1 MSVSS
6 SKLTRRPWNEQ
17 EDAALL
23 KLIEKF
29 GCIGCWP
36 NIARLMKSRTGK
48 QCRERYINHLDPN
61 TKKSPWT
68 LLEDDIIRELYP
80 SLNTK
85 WSQYMSRLP
94 GRTDNA
100 IKNRYHAITRRNFN
114 YYDAGHTDCSASVVS
129 TGDKRSM
136 AETVVEEYTDEAG
149 EEPQAKRA
157 RVLQSASAVRSV
169 PVRALRTL
177 SSVSDLT
184 TNQAESETTSS
195 FSMDDFDFDKIAV
208 EVAVIETE
216 EEVLKKNLSSTDL
229 DFEELLNGTF
239 DLSCYNLA
247 F

>member
-1 MSVSS
+1 
-6 SKLTRRPWNEQ
+6 
-17 EDAALL
+17 
-23 KLIEKF
+23 
-29 GCIGCWP
+29 
-36 NIARLMKSRTGK
+36 MKSRTGK

-68 LLEDDIIRELYP
+68 LQEDDIIRELYP
-80 SLNTK
+80 TLNTK

-114 YYDAGHTDCSASVVS
+114 YYDGSRSDCSASVIS
-129 TGDKRSM
+129 TCDKRSV
-136 AETVVEEYTDEAG
+136 AETVVEEYSEEVS
-149 EEPQAKRA
+149 EEPQAKRS
-157 RVLQSASAVRSV
+157 RVVQSASAVRSA
-169 PVRALRTL
+169 PVRAIRAL
-177 SSVSDLT
+177 SSVSDIT
-184 TNQAESETTSS
+184 TNQTESETTSS

-208 EVAVIETE
+208 EVAVIERE
-216 EEVLKKNLSSTDL
+216 EEALKKNINSTDL

>member
-1 MSVSS
+1 
-6 SKLTRRPWNEQ
+6 
-17 EDAALL
+17 
-23 KLIEKF
+23 
-29 GCIGCWP
+29 
-36 NIARLMKSRTGK
+36 MKSRTGK

-114 YYDAGHTDCSASVVS
+114 YYDASRSDCSTSVVS

-136 AETVVEEYTDEAG
+136 AETVVEEYMNQVDE
-149 EEPQAKRA
+149 ESHAKRA
-157 RVLQSASAVRSV
+157 RVYQSASAVRSG
-169 PVRALRTL
+169 PVRAIRTL

-216 EEVLKKNLSSTDL
+216 EDVLKKNNSATEL